1 MIELEELRI
10 PAAVR
15 PVAEE
20 IIAITDEVCLQHLDT
35 EYAELC
41 RKLTG
46 KLARKRPSP
55 LLRGQRRIW
64 AAGILYAIARINFLF
79 DPSQQPHLRADQL
92 AERIGAKQTTM
103 ANKGALIL
111 KTLDLSLMD
120 PQYCRRGL
128 LDQHPLAW
136 LVEVDGLVADA
147 RHLPQALQAE
157 AFRQGLIPALPA
169 QAGAQH
175 DGDKTISDPLDQLI
189 SAILVDC
196 YSEDEELT
204 AFLTILDDA
213 VDRPA
218 EATVLNAS
226 VTVTGFDHPDGRREL
241 TARCRSA
248 RGQQQ
253 LALADVVFPDGTV
266 AAWLHATYR
275 RYLGLK
281 PFPATAPAGW
291 VFPYA

>member
-1 MIELEELRI
+1 MIELEDLRI

-20 IIAITDEVCLQHLDT
+20 IVAITDEVCIKHLDT

-55 LLRGQRRIW
+55 LPRGQRRIW

-79 DPSQQPHLRADQL
+79 DPAQRPHLRADQL
-92 AERIGAKQTTM
+92 AKLVGAKQSTM

-120 PQYCRRGL
+120 PEYCRRGL

-136 LVEVDGLVADA
+136 LVEVDGLLVDA
-147 RHLPQALQAE
+147 RHLPEPLQAE
-157 AFRQGLIPALPA
+157 ALRQGLIPALPP
-169 QAGAQH
+169 QAGAPH
-175 DGDKTISDPLDQLI
+175 DGGTTTSDPLDELI
-189 SAILVDC
+189 TAILVDC
-196 YSEDEELT
+196 YGEDEELT
-204 AFLTILDDA
+204 AFLTIFDDE
-213 VDRPA
+213 VHSPA
-218 EATVLNAS
+218 EATVLQTP
-226 VTVTGFDHPDGRREL
+226 VTVTGFDYPNGRREL
-241 TARCRSA
+241 TARCRGA
-248 RGQQQ
+248 RDVQQ

-266 AAWLHATYR
+266 AAWLHAAYR

>member
-20 IIAITDEVCLQHLDT
+20 IVAITDQVCIQHLDT

-41 RKLTG
+41 RKLTA

-92 AERIGAKQTTM
+92 ADRIGAKQSTM

-120 PQYCRRGL
+120 PEYCRRSL
-128 LDQHPLAW
+128 LGQNPLAW
-136 LVEVDGLVADA
+136 LVEVDGLIVDA
-147 RHLPQALQAE
+147 RHLPESLQAE
-157 AFRQGLIPALPA
+157 AFRQGLIPHIPP
-169 QAGAQH
+169 QVGAQH
-175 DGDKTISDPLDQLI
+175 DGGTTSDPLDHLI
-189 SAILVDC
+189 GKILVDC
-196 YSEDEELT
+196 YGEDEELT
-204 AFLTILDDA
+204 AFLTILDDE
-213 VDRPA
+213 VHRPT
-218 EATVLNAS
+218 EATVLGAT
-226 VTVTGFDHPDGRREL
+226 VTVTGFNYPDGRREL
-241 TARCRSA
+241 TAHCRSA
-248 RGQQQ
+248 HGVQQ
-253 LALADVVFPDGTV
+253 LALADLAFPDGTV
-266 AAWLHATYR
+266 AAWLHAAYR

-281 PFPATAPAGW
+281 PFPATPPADW
-291 VFPYA
+291 VFPYS

>member
-15 PVAEE
+15 PAAEE
-20 IIAITDEVCLQHLDT
+20 IVAITDEVCIQHLDT

-79 DPSQQPHLRADQL
+79 DPSQRPHLRADQL

-111 KTLDLSLMD
+111 KLLDLSLMD
-120 PQYCRRGL
+120 PEYCRRGL

-136 LVEVDGLVADA
+136 LVEVDGLPMDA
-147 RHLPQALQAE
+147 RQLPEPLQAE
-157 AFRQGLIPALPA
+157 AFRQGLIPTLPT
-169 QAGAQH
+169 QAGVRQSGA
-175 DGDKTISDPLDQLI
+175 TTAIDPLDELI

-196 YSEDEELT
+196 YGEGEELT
-204 AFLTILDDA
+204 AFLTIFDDE
-213 VDRPA
+213 VHRPA
-218 EATVLNAS
+218 EATVLKTP
-226 VTVTGFDHPDGRREL
+226 VTVAGFDYPDGRREL
-241 TARCRSA
+241 TARCRRA
-248 RGQQQ
+248 GDAQE
-253 LALADVVFPDGTV
+253 LALADVAFPDGTV
-266 AAWLHATYR
+266 AAWLHAAYR

-281 PFPATAPAGW
+281 PFPGTAPAGW